1 MKNIKQIEKILF
13 CAVVTAC
20 VLSVAGFSNTCKDIR
35 SEVLRMHVIANSNTS
50 EDQALKLRVRDAV
63 LKEGKKLFNGSVTA
77 EEAEKILKPA
87 VPEMEKAARE
97 EIKRSGFDYPVKV
110 IVGEDYFPTR
120 TYEDKVTLPAGR
132 YEAVKVIIGE
142 GEGKNWWCVMFP
154 PMCLPAAQAEKSID
168 EVLNEDE
175 LDLVTSNPQ
184 YEPRFKIIEW
194 IEEIK
199 EYFRE
204 GVNI

>member
-1 MKNIKQIEKILF
+1 MVKIKRIEKILF
-13 CAVVTAC
+13 CVVVTAC
-20 VLSVAGFSNTCKDIR
+20 VLSVAGFANTCKDIR
-35 SEVLRMHVIANSNTS
+35 GEVLRMHVIANSNTS

-63 LKEGKKLFNGSVTA
+63 LKEGKKLFDGSVTA

-87 VPEMEKAARE
+87 VPKLEKTARE
-97 EIKRSGFDYPVKV
+97 EIKRSGFDYSVKV

-142 GEGKNWWCVMFP
+142 GAGKNWWCVMFP
-154 PMCLPAAQAEKSID
+154 PMCLPAADAEKSID

-175 LDLVTSNPQ
+175 LKLVTSKPQ

-194 IEEIK
+194 IEELK
-199 EYFRE
+199 EYFR
-204 GVNI
+204 